1 MTRTDPDLI
10 QRSHAALEDSI
21 LQGALKRATD
31 TFIDRRREA
40 ITSVLDW
47 EALRTRARQVKE
59 HTINNLDYYLEQLV
73 EKVEAHGGKVHWA
86 RTGDDVSKYIIDLA
100 RRAASNQSSR
110 ASR

>member
-1 MTRTDPDLI
+1 MTLIDPDLTE
-10 QRSHAALEDSI
+10 RSHAALEDAI

-59 HTINNLDYYLEQLV
+59 HTINNLDY
-73 EKVEAHGGKVHWA
+73 
-86 RTGDDVSKYIIDLA
+86 
-100 RRAASNQSSR
+100 
-110 ASR
+110 